1 MSPRRQFRL
10 PSADE
15 LALDRLGLR
24 WETLSMAGR
33 QWVFIY
39 GFAIPEGFVQKT
51 VDVAIEIRGG
61 YPPGELDMAFFSPFL
76 SMPSAR
82 VIAQTNV
89 TEQLDGKTWQRW
101 SRHRTPEN
109 SWRLGE
115 DSLETHIDYI
125 LAFLTAEIGR
135 GL

>member
-1 MSPRRQFRL
+1 MNTRRQFRL

-15 LALDRLGLR
+15 VELERLGLQ
-24 WETLSMAGR
+24 WETLTVDNR
-33 QWVFIY
+33 QWVLIY
-39 GFAIPEGFVQKT
+39 GFAIPEGFVQK
-51 VDVAIEIRGG
+51 VADVAIEIPGG
-61 YPPGELDMAFFSPFL
+61 YPPGPLDMAYFSPSL

-82 VIAQTNV
+82 PIAQTQH
-89 TEQLDGKTWQRW
+89 TELIDGKTWQRW

-125 LAFLTAEIGR
+125 LAFLTEEISR